1 MQLNEKAMKVTL
13 KRTRPSLTKRD
24 IIAEE
29 FVQDELG
36 DAGLV
41 VNKKLFR
48 DPGNPINHIMR
59 GFDRIYHTHKQNTL
73 PFVDAG
79 PRLLPSAHYP
89 EYRTLMKAELDAHEK
104 AMLTYMP
111 DYDKYVQL
119 DIAWRLAQDALKQ
132 AGRPKPANYVAP
144 TAEEYPGQ
152 AEFQA
157 AMTVNLRFETLP
169 DAPHFLFDED
179 KEESEKVKRE
189 IEVAANNAVVLKML
203 KPAQH
208 LAQKLAIPIG
218 ETGHIFRDSALENIA
233 EAVAQAR
240 KLAIEITPELD
251 EVMKELEGV
260 VTTYSAKV
268 EWLRESPI
276 NRKEAAAKLD
286 EIAQKMGAFM
296 GAV

>member
-48 DPGNPINHIMR
+48 DTNNPINHIMR

-89 EYRTLMKAELDAHEK
+89 EYRELMKAELDAHEK

-119 DIAWRLAQDALKQ
+119 DIAWRVAQDALKHKV
-132 AGRPKPANYVAP
+132 KPANYVP
-144 TAEEYPGQ
+144 PSVDEYPTQ

-169 DAPHFLFDED
+169 EAPHFLFDED

-189 IEVAANNAVVLKML
+189 IEIAANNAVVIKML

-218 ETGHIFRDSALENIA
+218 ETGHIFRDSALENIT

-251 EVMKELEGV
+251 AVMKELQDV
-260 VTTYSAKV
+260 VTAYSAKV

-276 NRKEAAAKLD
+276 NRKAAADKLD

-296 GAV
+296 GTV